1 MTKRNTTVLFLA
13 VLAVLG
19 LVVAPTVASARKR
32 DHPDYGFCKSGAK
45 VKDIKKCKENGG
57 KK

>member
-1 MTKRNTTVLFLA
+1 MKQIVLAGSA
-13 VLAVLG
+13 VLALLVIPVL
-19 LVVAPTVASARKR
+19 TASTADARRK
-32 DHPDYGFCKSGAK
+32 DHPDYGFCQSGAK